1 MWTSPRFPEVLIGS
15 ASTGAPPIKAGDVL
29 DRKYRVERVLGT
41 GGMGMVVAARHVQ
54 LGQLGQRVA
63 RKFMLK
69 EASDDPGNAEHF
81 ATPSASRR
89 RGRSGSVPASPSTA
103 AGTTTSG
110 PRPALTRRLEPDT
123 PPSLAAREGSAIARH
138 PTHRTAELRDE
149 HLALG
154 PRTLLRRGSSAARGR
169 LASSSSSVVYTRS
182 TVQLCASIPVAVPAL
197 WRRRRCARYFGG
209 RATRVRRRRRP
220 GPFARRA

>member
-1 MWTSPRFPEVLIGS
+1 MWTSPRFPEVRIGS
-15 ASTGAPPIKAGDVL
+15 ASPGAPPIEAGDVL

-54 LGQLGQRVA
+54 LGQRVA

-69 EASDDPGNAEHF
+69 EASDDPGNAERF
-81 ATPSASRR
+81 ATP
-89 RGRSGSVPASPSTA
+89 GSVGFGSSISVNGRWA
-103 AGTTTSG
+103 TTS
-110 PRPALTRRLEPDT
+110 AV
-123 PPSLAAREGSAIARH
+123 ARH

-182 TVQLCASIPVAVPAL
+182 AVQLCASIPMAATAL